1 MGKDH
6 KNMVEDQDC
15 VRFFRPCDALRPYV
29 RYFYV
34 LKVNG
39 CLRTLTFPLGCP
51 QMIFH
56 KGTPL
61 YIPELDVRQSKFTVS
76 GQVNF
81 PAHIQS
87 NGNLGMI
94 VAVFYPHTIGMFID
108 TPPSAFYNLE
118 ISGYDIEN
126 KHLNLLAGR
135 ALECSDAHNAISLI
149 EQWLLSRINH
159 SWNIDRIRA
168 ALSIMLH
175 STSASVETLAKI
187 ACLGKRQF
195 ERLFRECVGMNPK
208 EYGRIVRFQRALRMM
223 QLGSRDYTGIAYA
236 TGYADQ
242 SHFIREFR
250 QFSGITPKQ
259 LAEYQT
265 PYSDLYTVP
274 V

>member
-1 MGKDH
+1 MKII
-6 KNMVEDQDC
+6 
-15 VRFFRPCDALRPYV
+15 RPKKELHPYV
-29 RYFYV
+29 RYYWI
-34 LKVNG
+34 LKSEEPFSV
-39 CLRTLTFPLGCP
+39 LTFPIGCP
-51 QMIFH
+51 QIIFH
-56 KGTPL
+56 RGSCP
-61 YIPELDVRQSKFTVS
+61 YIPELGENQSRFTIS

-195 ERLFRECVGMNPK
+195 ERLIRECVGMNPK